1 MMMMTMCGQMGVTK
15 AQIHIFVN
23 GISADFRLKVGY
35 RPV

>member
-1 MMMMTMCGQMGVTK
+1 MMMITK